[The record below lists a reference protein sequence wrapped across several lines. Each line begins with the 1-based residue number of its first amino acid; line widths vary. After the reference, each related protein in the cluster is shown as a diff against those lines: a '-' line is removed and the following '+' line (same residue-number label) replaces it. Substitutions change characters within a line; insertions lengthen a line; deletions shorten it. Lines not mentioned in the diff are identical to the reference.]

1 MRVGDVEVLPPPKAE
16 SPQAAMVPLLSIA
29 AKALAVGTMS
39 CQPELPGLP
48 AVGAVAVEPQ
58 VMMEPL
64 LSRPANAPKELV
76 LAW

>member
-1 MRVGDVEVLPPPKAE
+1 MK
-16 SPQAAMVPLLSIA
+16 PLLSIA
-29 AKALAVGTMS
+29 AMARAVVTTSCWPAAL
-39 CQPELPGLP
+39 GLP
-48 AVGAVAVEPQ
+48 VVPPTMLEPQ